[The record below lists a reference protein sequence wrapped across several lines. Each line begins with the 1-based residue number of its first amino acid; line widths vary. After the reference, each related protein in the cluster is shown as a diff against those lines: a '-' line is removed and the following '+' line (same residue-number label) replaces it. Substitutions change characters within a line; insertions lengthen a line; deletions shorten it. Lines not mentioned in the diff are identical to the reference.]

1 MSTADLQERLGHVFS
16 DTGLLRTALTHR
28 SYSAEFPAEDHN
40 ERFEF
45 LGDAVLQLS
54 VTDFIFAEYPE
65 LREGK
70 MAKARAACV
79 SGDALADI
87 ASQLDLGTSIRLG
100 KGEIASN
107 GRRKDSILADTLE
120 AVIAAVYLDAGMQVA
135 RKVVLKLW
143 EGMIRDRALSPGQT
157 DYKTRLQELLAQRG
171 QAPTYELTGE
181 GPDHQRIF
189 TALASSEGGAIGRGV
204 GASKKEAQ
212 QSAAK
217 DALGS
222 LGEQ

>member
-1 MSTADLQERLGHVFS
+1 MSVADLQERLGYVFS

-54 VTDFIFAEYPE
+54 VTDFLFAEYPE
-65 LREGK
+65 HREGK
-70 MAKARAACV
+70 MAKVRAACV
-79 SGDALADI
+79 SGEALAGI
-87 ASQLDLGTSIRLG
+87 AAQLDLGASIRLG

-107 GRRKDSILADTLE
+107 GRHKDSILADTME

-135 RKVVLKLW
+135 KGVVRELW
-143 EGMIRDRALSPGQT
+143 EGVIRDRALSPGQT
-157 DYKTRLQELLAQRG
+157 DYKTRLQELLAQSG
-171 QAPTYELTGE
+171 LVPKYELTGA
-181 GPDHQRIF
+181 GPDHQRTF
-189 TALASSEGGAIGRGV
+189 TALVSSEGRVIGRGV

-212 QSAAK
+212 QSAAN
-217 DALGS
+217 DALRA
-222 LGEQ
+222 LAK